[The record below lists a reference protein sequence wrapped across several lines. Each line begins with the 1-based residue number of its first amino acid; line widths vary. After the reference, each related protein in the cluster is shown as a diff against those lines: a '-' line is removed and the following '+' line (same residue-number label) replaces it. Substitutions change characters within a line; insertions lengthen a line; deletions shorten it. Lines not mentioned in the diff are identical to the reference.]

1 MYFIELTN
9 ASEEYD
15 DAKLCIN
22 FDHIISV
29 VKDTENEDVTIIFS
43 LSQNVWKV
51 KEDYDTVVGFLDIVR
66 STTA

>member
-9 ASEEYD
+9 ASEEYNG
-15 DAKLCIN
+15 AKLCVN

-51 KEDYDTVVGFLDIVR
+51 KEDYDTVIGFLDIVR